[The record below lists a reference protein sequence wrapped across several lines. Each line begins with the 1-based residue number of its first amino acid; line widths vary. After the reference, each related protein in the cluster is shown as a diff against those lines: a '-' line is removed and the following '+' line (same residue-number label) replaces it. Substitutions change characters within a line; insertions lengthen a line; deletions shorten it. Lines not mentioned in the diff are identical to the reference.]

1 MPPNNWAF
9 STVNPS
15 VHEYVEY
22 LSKIL
27 SNRSVTVEDVLARKL
42 ADAKSREPKVKRTFK
57 ARDEVF
63 RVKAYLLGSDINL
76 TSPAGIQVPLR
87 IAANPAILI
96 DGDDAVLYVR
106 ASTLGSHPIPDPGS
120 RTFICV
126 GRTPLRELEGRLRL
140 NAKPALYPLIYTER
154 VEDPRVLAG
163 QRGRELY
170 HVRAIMPSKPI
181 AGASSFVLTFTS
193 TLKEGSDVPEHMEP
207 VRFRDPLNSEEAVI
221 RDYRD
226 TFPLSDS
233 LMVLRPWFEDL
244 ELGAPLVAPRE
255 GPVID
260 PLDARAYPELMPA
273 GNERKTGSNC
283 AVRVSSNE
291 YLLIFHG
298 VDSVF
303 GAYHTYAALL
313 SDDGELLAVTPEPV
327 SSPRPNDYFGARPTT
342 LFPCGAT
349 LVGDEVLLSAGKD
362 DEITLI
368 LSAPLNDVIGRM
380 KFIVP

>member
-1 MPPNNWAF
+1 MAGEDWVF

-22 LSKIL
+22 LGKVIS
-27 SNRSVTVEDVLARKL
+27 SRSVAAEDVLARRL
-42 ADAKSREPKVKRTFK
+42 AEVKSREPKVKRTIK

-63 RVKAYLLGSDINL
+63 EVKAYLLGSDVSL
-76 TSPAGIQVPLR
+76 RSPAGLQMPLR

-96 DGDDAVLYVR
+96 DGGDAVLYVR
-106 ASTLGSHPIPDPGS
+106 ASTLGSHPIPDPRS

-126 GRTPLRELEGRLRL
+126 GRVPLGGLEGRLRL
-140 NAKPALYPLIYTER
+140 DAKPALYPLVYVER
-154 VEDPRVLAG
+154 VEDPRVLVS
-163 QRGRELY
+163 QEGRELY
-170 HVRAIMPSKPI
+170 HVRAVMPSKPI

-193 TLKEGSDVPEHMEP
+193 TLKEGSDVPERMEP
-207 VRFRDPLNSEEAVI
+207 VRFRDPISGEEAII

-244 ELGAPLVAPRE
+244 GLGAPLIAPRE
-255 GPVID
+255 GPVVD
-260 PLDARAYPELMPA
+260 PLDARAYPELMPM

-283 AVRVSSNE
+283 SVRISSNE
-291 YLLIFHG
+291 HLLIFHG
-298 VDSVF
+298 VDSVY

-342 LFPCGAT
+342 LFPCGAA

-368 LSAPLNDVIGRM
+368 LSAALDAVMERM
-380 KFIVP
+380 KFIAP